1 MSTHPSEPCLGA
13 AAEIFQNGA
22 IPMVEQS
29 PYCSYAFVNC
39 IPTDYILAPGVMF
52 HLFTF
57 TVYFCLQQRYYGK
70 SLPFGSA
77 SFTGDNIGYL
87 SVEQAL
93 ADYAVLLTQL
103 KQDYMVD
110 KVVAFGGR

>member
-1 MSTHPSEPCLGA
+1 MITIL
-13 AAEIFQNGA
+13 
-22 IPMVEQS
+22 
-29 PYCSYAFVNC
+29 YAFANYM
-39 IPTDYILAPGVMF
+39 PTEYILAPELML

-57 TVYFCLQQRYYGK
+57 TVYFHLLQRYYGK

-77 SFTGDNIGYL
+77 SFTGDNVGYL

-93 ADYAVLLTQL
+93 ADYAILITQL
-103 KQDYMVD
+103 KQDYMID